1 MKKAVITLLVL
12 LPLVLV
18 VIIAV
23 AGRIYGTQE
32 YVEVTEVYFVD
43 ENNDKI
49 NTLEISVG
57 EEKQLEYVLTPAFAT
72 NKNVTFSSSNSA
84 ICSISAS
91 GVLKGESTGSA
102 DVKISTINKIETTLS
117 VTVVSSGATEINIS
131 HTSYIYSRQDS

>member
-43 ENNDKI
+43 ENYDKI

-84 ICSISAS
+84 ICSINTFF
-91 GVLKGESTGSA
+91 KKY
-102 DVKISTINKIETTLS
+102 KISFDISNIFVYT
-117 VTVVSSGATEINIS
+117 NIS
-131 HTSYIYSRQDS
+131 I